1 MRVAL
6 QIPPRNGVGDPA
18 KQGGGGPPLRC
29 AEAGTPPPP
38 PSAAVPLP
46 VPGRSDG
53 GFTLVELLVSL
64 FIFGLLA
71 AAGVGL
77 LSFSVRAQEA
87 AEARLGDLADFRR
100 AGALLAGDLA
110 QAAPRLARDSS
121 GNSRPAFHGGTGEQ
135 GGVALAFVRRGW
147 ENLAEAPRAS
157 LQRVEYS
164 VVDGRLERRIYPRLD
179 GAAPF
184 PATTV
189 VDGVRRVRLRY
200 RDGEGNWRERWD
212 PTKASE
218 LPRAVELVLDAEGS
232 GTTRQLFQTGT
243 SG

>member
-1 MRVAL
+1 MTFLRHPGESRDL
-6 QIPPRNGVGDPA
+6 RSRRLGGSPR
-18 KQGGGGPPLRC
+18 GPGFR
-29 AEAGTPPPP
+29 
-38 PSAAVPLP
+38 
-46 VPGRSDG
+46 RDD

-64 FIFGLLA
+64 FIFGMLS
-71 AAGVGL
+71 AAGVAL

-87 AEARLGDLADFRR
+87 AGARLGDLADFRR

-110 QAAPRLARDSS
+110 QAAPRLARDGS
-121 GNSRPAFHGGTGEQ
+121 GRAHAAFEGNGGEQ

-147 ENLAEAPRAS
+147 ENLDDTPRAS

-164 VVDGRLERRIYPRLD
+164 VADGRLERRIYPRLD
-179 GAAPF
+179 GAAPL

-200 RDGEGNWRERWD
+200 RDREGAWRERWD
-212 PTKASE
+212 PTKATE

-243 SG
+243 MW